1 MWGLEGGFQS
11 TWSLQQWLQTHNP
24 PGKNKISCMFLTE
37 CLVSMFVIQSV
48 ALKCLP
54 VEKRPCMHQLE
65 VLWIVFFGCFSIE
78 DD

>member
-11 TWSLQQWLQTHNP
+11 TWSLQQWVQTHNP
-24 PGKNKISCMFLTE
+24 PGKNKISWMYLTE

-54 VEKRPCMHQLE
+54 VEKRPCMQQLE
-65 VLWIVFFGCFSIE
+65 VL
-78 DD
+78 